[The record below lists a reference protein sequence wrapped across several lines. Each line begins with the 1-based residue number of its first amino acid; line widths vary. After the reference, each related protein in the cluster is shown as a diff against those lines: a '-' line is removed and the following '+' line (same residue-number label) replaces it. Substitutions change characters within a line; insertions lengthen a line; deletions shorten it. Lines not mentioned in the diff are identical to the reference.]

1 MYKFYNANVH
11 GKYVNDCTVRAISLA
26 EGKSWDV
33 TYTEL
38 STIAQQH
45 GILLDDVD
53 FIEPLLDSRY
63 TRTCHDSKTVG
74 EFAEEYPRGT
84 YLITMNAHIT
94 CCIDGVIYD
103 TFDCRDRIMWCAW
116 KVNKKN

>member
-11 GKYVNDCTVRAISLA
+11 GKYVNDCAVRAISLA

-38 STIAQQH
+38 SAIAQQH

-63 TRTCHDSKTVG
+63 NRLCYDSKTVG

-84 YLITMNAHIT
+84 YLITMNGHIT